1 MDKKILHS
9 FMITNGDTQGKL
21 AEAMGMARSTLN
33 AKINETG
40 GREFTLS
47 EISFIRQ
54 RYDLTPEQ
62 VELCF
67 FTS

>member
-1 MDKKILHS
+1 MNKKVLHS
-9 FMITNGDTQGKL
+9 FMVTNGDTQDKL
-21 AEAMGMARSTLN
+21 AEAMGIARSTLN
-33 AKINETG
+33 AKMNETG

-47 EISFIRQ
+47 EISFIRR
-54 RYDLTPEQ
+54 RYNLTKEQ